1 MILPVIARMM
11 VQEHRFRPI
20 TGRVLCLGPQLV
32 ALNKE
37 EVDSLFARGR
47 GTKARTAEA
56 ARAARGAHAPQVSDA
71 YFFRKFKDVQLDSLD
86 VVPGFG
92 GTIIHNLNEPIPDSL
107 CDQFDF
113 ILDGGTFDHLMQL
126 GTAFTN
132 VIKMLK
138 PGGRVLHFNA
148 ASGYI
153 GATYVSFGPDLFYD
167 YYVVNRFKDCRIHIL
182 RGTGPG
188 THDPLD
194 VFFVPDA
201 RTKAL
206 NSVHH
211 QMVACLAEKA
221 DDSTWDAVPIEYTYR
236 PPDLK
241 ERFAEAR
248 ARVLQSKRPMLTCDR
263 PALPLLRET
272 FKKTR
277 IEAAYAV
284 ERYHAGKFRWAK
296 FQQHRRRNTA
306 GTGYVYLG
314 RL

>member
-1 MILPVIARMM
+1 MILPVIAKMM
-11 VQEHRFRPI
+11 VQEHRYRPI

-32 ALNKE
+32 ALTE
-37 EVDSLFARGR
+37 AEADDLFARTPKAKAKAAAKSRKR
-47 GTKARTAEA
+47 GPKSSFI
-56 ARAARGAHAPQVSDA
+56 SDA
-71 YFFRKFKDVQLDSLD
+71 RFFEYFKGVQLDSMD

-92 GTIIHNLNEPIPDSL
+92 GTIIHDLNSPIAPEL
-107 CDQFDF
+107 EGQFDF

-138 PGGRVLHFNA
+138 PGGRVLSFNA
-148 ASGYI
+148 ASGYV

-167 YYVVNRFKDCRIHIL
+167 FFVMNRFLDCRIHLL

-194 VFFVPDA
+194 VFYIPDA

-206 NSVHH
+206 NSARH

-221 DDSTWDAVPIEYTYR
+221 EDSTSDIVPIEYTYR
-236 PPDLK
+236 PPDLREK
-241 ERFAEAR
+241 FAEAR
-248 ARVLQSKRPMLTCDR
+248 ARVLRSKRPMLTCAR
-263 PALPLLRET
+263 PTLAVARET
-272 FKKTR
+272 VKRTR
-277 IEAAYAV
+277 IEAAYAL
-284 ERYHAGKFRWAK
+284 ERYKAGKFSWDK
-296 FQQHRRRNTA
+296 FQSNRRRHTA

-314 RL
+314 QL

>member
-1 MILPVIARMM
+1 MILPIIARML
-11 VQEHRFRPI
+11 VQEHRHRPI

-32 ALNKE
+32 ALNKG
-37 EVDSLFARGR
+37 EVEALFAQTPKGQAPATATRK
-47 GTKARTAEA
+47 TKDADPAN
-56 ARAARGAHAPQVSDA
+56 VSDA
-71 YFFRKFKDVQLDSLD
+71 CFFGKFKDVQLDSLD
-86 VVPGFG
+86 VVAGFG
-92 GTIIHNLNEPIPDSL
+92 GTIIHDLNVPIPESL
-107 CDQFDF
+107 HEQFDF

-132 VIKMLK
+132 TIRMLK
-138 PGGRVLHFNA
+138 PGGRVLHVNA

-153 GATYVSFGPDLFYD
+153 GAAYVSFGPDLFYD
-167 YYVVNRFKDCRIHIL
+167 YYVMNRFSDCRVHIL

-206 NSVHH
+206 NSARH

-221 DDSTWDAVPIEYTYR
+221 EDSTWDVVPIEYTYR
-236 PPDLK
+236 PPDLRQ
-241 ERFAEAR
+241 RFADAR
-248 ARVLQSKRPMLTCDR
+248 ARVLRSKRPMLACDR
-263 PALPLLRET
+263 PALPSMREAVRR
-272 FKKTR
+272 TR

-284 ERYHAGKFRWAK
+284 ERYRAGKFQWAK
-296 FQQHRRRNTA
+296 FKMHRRRHTA

>member
-1 MILPVIARMM
+1 MILPIIAKM
-11 VQEHRFRPI
+11 VLQEHRFRPI

-32 ALNKE
+32 ALHKG
-37 EVDSLFARGR
+37 EVDVMFARGPEK
-47 GTKARTAEA
+47 KARALDEWK
-56 ARAARGAHAPQVSDA
+56 RKGANKTFVSDQ
-71 YFFRKFKDVQLDSLD
+71 YFFSKFPDTQLESLD
-86 VVPGFG
+86 VVAGFG
-92 GTIIHNLNEPIPDSL
+92 GTIIHDLNAPIPEEHHEK
-107 CDQFDF
+107 FDF

-153 GATYVSFGPDLFYD
+153 GAAYVSFGPDLFYD
-167 YYVVNRFKDCRIHIL
+167 YYVMNRFLDCRIHIL

-188 THDPLD
+188 THEPFD

-206 NSVHH
+206 NSARH

-221 DDSTWDAVPIEYTYR
+221 PDSTWDKVPVEYTYR
-236 PPDLK
+236 PPDL
-241 ERFAEAR
+241 RQQFADAR
-248 ARVLQSKRPMLTCDR
+248 ARVLQSKRPMLKCHKV
-263 PALPLLRET
+263 ALPGAIEAAKRV
-272 FKKTR
+272 R
-277 IEAAYAV
+277 IEAAYAL
-284 ERYHAGKFRWAK
+284 ERYKAGKFQWAK
-296 FQQHRRRNTA
+296 FKQNRRRHTA